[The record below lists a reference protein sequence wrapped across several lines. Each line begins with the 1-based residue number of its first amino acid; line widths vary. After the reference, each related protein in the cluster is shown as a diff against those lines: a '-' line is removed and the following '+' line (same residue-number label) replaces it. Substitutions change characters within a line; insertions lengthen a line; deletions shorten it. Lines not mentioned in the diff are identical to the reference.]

1 MDSVTQDV
9 STVAVAP
16 VVLKQKDAATMVGEL
31 EAKLAMLEKRLARI
45 EDVTAM
51 PVVPQ
56 PVTSPIAGSAVDGM
70 VLPGAL
76 RHLTAAV
83 HDS

>member
-1 MDSVTQDV
+1 MTQDV
-9 STVAVAP
+9 SAVPMAP
-16 VVLKQKDAATMVGEL
+16 VVREQKDAATSTMVCEL
-31 EAKLAMLEKRLARI
+31 EAKVAMLEQRLARI

-51 PVVPQ
+51 PAVPQ
-56 PVTSPIAGSAVDGM
+56 PVTSPVAGSAIDGM

>member
-1 MDSVTQDV
+1 M
-9 STVAVAP
+9 
-16 VVLKQKDAATMVGEL
+16 LKQKDAATMVGEL
-31 EAKLAMLEKRLARI
+31 EAKVAMLEKRLARI
-45 EDVTAM
+45 EVATAM